1 MPYINVC
8 SPVGRLWARPVQRY
22 REIRQDGGSA
32 WAYLFLLLNS
42 LKKRWGCPAENL
54 SVRLGKKSA
63 ARNFY
68 KVRLHKKFMPP
79 GGDVFAVR
87 LRRKPAVCSAR
98 RRLLKNNLEKI
109 APERGN
115 FANFATMAVSI
126 SYFDIYKKSI
136 QR

>member
-1 MPYINVC
+1 M
-8 SPVGRLWARPVQRY
+8 G
-22 REIRQDGGSA
+22 
-32 WAYLFLLLNS
+32 LFLFFVNFF
-42 LKKRWGCPAENL
+42 LKKRKRCPAENL

>member
-1 MPYINVC
+1 MEAAHGLI
-8 SPVGRLWARPVQRY
+8 SF
-22 REIRQDGGSA
+22 
-32 WAYLFLLLNS
+32 FLLTS
-42 LKKRWGCPAENL
+42 LKNGKDARQKTYLCG
-54 SVRLGKKSA
+54 SGKKSA

-79 GGDVFAVR
+79 GGDVFAVQ

>member
-1 MPYINVC
+1 
-8 SPVGRLWARPVQRY
+8 
-22 REIRQDGGSA
+22 
-32 WAYLFLLLNS
+32 
-42 LKKRWGCPAENL
+42 
-54 SVRLGKKSA
+54 VRLGKKSA

-79 GGDVFAVR
+79 GGDVFAVQ

>member
-1 MPYINVC
+1 MEAAHGLI
-8 SPVGRLWARPVQRY
+8 S
-22 REIRQDGGSA
+22 
-32 WAYLFLLLNS
+32 FLLNS
-42 LKKRWGCPAENL
+42 LKNGGGCPAENL